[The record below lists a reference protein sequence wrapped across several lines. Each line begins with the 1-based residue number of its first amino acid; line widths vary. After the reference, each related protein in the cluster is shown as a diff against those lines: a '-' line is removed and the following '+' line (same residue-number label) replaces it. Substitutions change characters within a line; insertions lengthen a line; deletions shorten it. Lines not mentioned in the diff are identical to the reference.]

1 MFHDPLQSG
10 RGESRQPAWLVLSES
25 CDAET
30 LRSDFLELTRSV
42 RSDPELAV
50 IAKTMFPDDEH
61 FDGLRTL
68 QHMRQLNDQNIARAW
83 ASLDVSVLALF
94 GEYDIRTLPMDA
106 EYIAAIVNA
115 RHPGKGTWRLL
126 PKLDHGFAAHDS
138 LKDSVAHEFVGP
150 LGDQVVQET
159 VTWMREIAR

>member
-50 IAKTMFPDDEH
+50 IVDFRRTSFLADSDDAVRVADALAQPTR
-61 FDGLRTL
+61 FLRSRIALVAEDEAQRRILVFVALLCALRGDETKSF
-68 QHMRQLNDQNIARAW
+68 HDFEDALNW
-83 ASLDVSVLALF
+83 L
-94 GEYDIRTLPMDA
+94 
-106 EYIAAIVNA
+106 
-115 RHPGKGTWRLL
+115 
-126 PKLDHGFAAHDS
+126 HGAPSDS
-138 LKDSVAHEFVGP
+138 GRPRPEMS
-150 LGDQVVQET
+150 T
-159 VTWMREIAR
+159 R